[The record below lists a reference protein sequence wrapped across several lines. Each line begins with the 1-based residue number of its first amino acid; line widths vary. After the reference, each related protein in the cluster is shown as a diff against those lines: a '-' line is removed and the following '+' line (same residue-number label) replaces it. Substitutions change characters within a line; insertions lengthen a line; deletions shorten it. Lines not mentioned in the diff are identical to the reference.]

1 MNGFL
6 EFKEIEKK
14 TKTSVFE
21 VSSKTSGNIRGTTLG
36 TIRWMPHWR
45 RYTFYP
51 YGLTTLD
58 SSCLKE
64 IGKFIDTL
72 MVERRKEGSKTGEE
86 VLTDGRNYV

>member
-1 MNGFL
+1 MSDGLL

-21 VSSKTSGNIRGTTLG
+21 VSSKTSGDTLG

-51 YGLTTLD
+51 YGLTTFD

-64 IGKFIDTL
+64 ISRFIDTL
-72 MVERRKEGSKTGEE
+72 MNQRESEAIR
-86 VLTDGRNYV
+86 